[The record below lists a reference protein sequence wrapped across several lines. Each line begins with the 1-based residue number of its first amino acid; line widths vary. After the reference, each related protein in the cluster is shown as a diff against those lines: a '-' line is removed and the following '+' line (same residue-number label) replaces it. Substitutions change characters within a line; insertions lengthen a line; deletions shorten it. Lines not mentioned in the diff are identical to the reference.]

1 MSRGGR
7 TPVPNDERAGHRGGV
22 GEGNTIEVLPVERR
36 LVGAIPPEDMSP
48 LAREVW
54 SICVTDMAVL
64 GHLREPD
71 LFQLRNYAVE
81 VAIAIECEASIQ
93 EFGAMMKEP
102 IVAWSVELQADEMV
116 GWKLK
121 ANPACKL
128 HREASNVVRLLAGEL
143 ALTPLARIRGNL
155 MQAAT
160 ASIALGIRDELEADL
175 DREDAIAQAAAAK
188 QIPRKAAPAKAK
200 AKAKSKA
207 KKPTPRSTKTKK

>member
-7 TPVPNDERAGHRGGV
+7 TPVPDDERAGHRGGV
-22 GEGNTIEVLPVERR
+22 GEGSAIEVLPVERR
-36 LVGAIPPEDMSP
+36 LVTASPPEDMPP

-102 IVAWSVELQADEMV
+102 IVAWSAELQAEEMV

-160 ASIALGIRDELEADL
+160 ASIALGIRDDLEAGL
-175 DREDAIAQAAAAK
+175 AAEDAALVVSGK
-188 QIPRKAAPAKAK
+188 PA
-200 AKAKSKA
+200 SKA
-207 KKPTPRSTKTKK
+207 LRAKK

>member
-7 TPVPNDERAGHRGGV
+7 TPVPDDERAGHRGGV
-22 GEGNTIEVLPVERR
+22 GEGNAIEVLPVERR
-36 LVGAIPPEDMSP
+36 LVTAAPPEDMSP

-102 IVAWSVELQADEMV
+102 IVVNGDDGLEMV
-116 GWKLK
+116 GYKLK

-175 DREDAIAQAAAAK
+175 DKEDAATAAALT
-188 QIPRKAAPAKAK
+188 AP
-200 AKAKSKA
+200 
-207 KKPTPRSTKTKK
+207 KTKR